1 VSTVGASVAPGADEA
16 QETAAITFRRV
27 VQTYRSKEHVVE
39 ALSDVS
45 LDIRRGEFVSL
56 VGPSGCGKSTM
67 LMTAAGLLKST
78 SGEVEVSGRP
88 VHGPQVQIGVAFQ
101 DSLLMDWR
109 TVKGNIL
116 LQLEGRGLLDEA
128 HRRRA
133 QQLIEQTGLAGFEDS
148 YPRQLSGGMK
158 QRASI
163 CRALVHNPDILLLD
177 EPFGALDTMTREQ
190 LTLDLHRLWYEQR
203 KTVLFIT
210 HSIAEAVFL
219 SDRVVVMTPRPGKIE
234 EIVDIRLSHPRDLSI
249 QRTPEFNEY
258 VGHIHALFQAHGY
271 LT

>member
-1 VSTVGASVAPGADEA
+1 VSPVGTADASEKTT
-16 QETAAITFRRV
+16 TAAITFQNVSQKYKSRER
-27 VQTYRSKEHVVE
+27 TVE
-39 ALSDVS
+39 ALRDVS
-45 LDIRRGEFVSL
+45 LDIQQGEFISI

-67 LMTAAGLLKST
+67 LMITAGLLKNT
-78 SGEVEVSGRP
+78 SGRVEVGGEL
-88 VHGPQVQIGVAFQ
+88 VQGPQVQVGVAFQ
-101 DSLLMDWR
+101 DALLLDWR
-109 TVKGNIL
+109 TVLGNIH
-116 LQLEGRGLLDEA
+116 LQLEARGLLDDT
-128 HRRRA
+128 HRERA
-133 QQLIEQTGLAGFEDS
+133 QQLLRQTGLQGFENS
-148 YPRQLSGGMK
+148 YPRQLSGGMR

-190 LTLDLHRLWYEQR
+190 LTLDLHRLWFEQR
-203 KTVLFIT
+203 KTVVFIT

-234 EIVDIRLSHPRDLSI
+234 EIVDIRLPHPRDSSI

-258 VGHIHALFQAHGY
+258 VGHIHSLFQAHGY